1 MMLRFTF
8 FMCLSVMLF
17 SCKKESSSGPT
28 TDSVKNMLTGG
39 VTKTWTLS
47 KMFVNGTQ
55 ATLTAGQ
62 ARYTKTFK
70 TDNTWIDSDG
80 YVGTYTVPNTTALIE
95 ITTNMNS
102 GSRTISYTIKSISV
116 TSLEVEYSIAST
128 TYRLIFSL

>member
-1 MMLRFTF
+1 
-8 FMCLSVMLF
+8 
-17 SCKKESSSGPT
+17 
-28 TDSVKNMLTGG
+28 
-39 VTKTWTLS
+39 
-47 KMFVNGTQ
+47 MFVNGTQ

-95 ITTNMNS
+95 ITTNMSS